1 MNKRLTTEK
10 FFSSGLHYFP
20 FCLLIFVLCSAMT
33 QFSKVV
39 FSVFSRLGNFF
50 WAIFKFTSSFFCILK
65 FAFDSLTQ
73 FLFWF
78 LYFSTPKVPFA
89 FFKNS
94 KKIYKNNNFYKYN
107 FYNNNF
113 YFFVKILCCH
123 LSSYSPLIVWIQ
135 FILILWTNLQ
145 WLLSSLC

>member
-1 MNKRLTTEK
+1 MNKRLTTET

-20 FCLLIFVLCSAMT
+20 FCLLIFVLCSAVT

-39 FSVFSRLGNFF
+39 FCVFSRLGNFF

-65 FAFDSLTQ
+65 FAFDSLTH

-89 FFKNS
+89 FLKNS
-94 KKIYKNNNFYKYN
+94 
-107 FYNNNF
+107 F
-113 YFFVKILCCH
+113 YFFVKILYCH

-135 FILILWTNLQ
+135 FILIIWANNFQ